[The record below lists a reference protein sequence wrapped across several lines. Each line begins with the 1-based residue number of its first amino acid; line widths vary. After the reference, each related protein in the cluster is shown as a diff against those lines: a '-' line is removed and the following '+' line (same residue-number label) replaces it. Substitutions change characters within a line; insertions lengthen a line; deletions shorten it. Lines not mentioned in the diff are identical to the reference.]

1 MPEALV
7 ILRNAS
13 TTEEGEFGWPA
24 PRKDAA
30 DWLLEETS
38 RNIKTTSYGKDINYN
53 NVELFITMV
62 KIRILNKHLHTN
74 KRLDHDTDYI
84 TFMMF

>member
-1 MPEALV
+1 MLIFLLSCKKKKDATSDTYILNFHCRSPIVPEALV

-38 RNIKTTSYGKDINYN
+38 RNIKTTSYGKYN
-53 NVELFITMV
+53 CCKST
-62 KIRILNKHLHTN
+62 
-74 KRLDHDTDYI
+74 
-84 TFMMF
+84 

>member
-1 MPEALV
+1 MSHFRSPVVPEALE

-30 DWLLEETS
+30 DWLLEENS
-38 RNIKTTSYGKDINYN
+38 RNIKTTSYGKN
-53 NVELFITMV
+53 
-62 KIRILNKHLHTN
+62 
-74 KRLDHDTDYI
+74 
-84 TFMMF
+84 

>member
-1 MPEALV
+1 MYSSAYQPRQVVKLNINIHLYRQVINTNLLFVYRSPIVPEALV

-38 RNIKTTSYGKDINYN
+38 RNIKTTSYGLYQ
-53 NVELFITMV
+53 
-62 KIRILNKHLHTN
+62 
-74 KRLDHDTDYI
+74 
-84 TFMMF
+84 

>member
-38 RNIKTTSYGKDINYN
+38 RNIKTTSYGRCRFDSLSTSFTRKTIG
-53 NVELFITMV
+53 
-62 KIRILNKHLHTN
+62 
-74 KRLDHDTDYI
+74 
-84 TFMMF
+84 

>member
-1 MPEALV
+1 MIICLFFFSRSPIVPEALV

-38 RNIKTTSYGKDINYN
+38 RNIKTTSYGEDITGLRFLSGDS
-53 NVELFITMV
+53 VLAMTFGIKMDFI
-62 KIRILNKHLHTN
+62 
-74 KRLDHDTDYI
+74 
-84 TFMMF
+84 

>member
-1 MPEALV
+1 VDANTVQKAQSYLEKNLYNLTSPAALAATVLALVLARSPIVPEALI

-38 RNIKTTSYGKDINYN
+38 RNIKTTSY
-53 NVELFITMV
+53 
-62 KIRILNKHLHTN
+62 
-74 KRLDHDTDYI
+74 
-84 TFMMF
+84 

>member
-1 MPEALV
+1 MDYRINVNVIFRSPIVPEALT

-24 PRKDAA
+24 PRKDAS

-38 RNIKTTSYGKDINYN
+38 RNIKTTSYGMHDY
-53 NVELFITMV
+53 
-62 KIRILNKHLHTN
+62 TN
-74 KRLDHDTDYI
+74 CNFSNGPQL
-84 TFMMF
+84 